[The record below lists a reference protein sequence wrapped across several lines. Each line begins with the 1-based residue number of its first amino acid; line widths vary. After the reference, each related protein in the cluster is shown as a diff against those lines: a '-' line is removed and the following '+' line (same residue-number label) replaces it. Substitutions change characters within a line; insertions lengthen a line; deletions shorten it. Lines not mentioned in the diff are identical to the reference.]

1 VKRVAALACLWLL
14 PSVAHAQM
22 TGAAAVDAGN
32 DVDALMAQLDRD
44 YAQALASDCA
54 LACKA
59 LESMRRSADR
69 LCQLEPGDRCARAK
83 QKVDSA
89 SARVKATC
97 PTCAEQLGEKAPA
110 GGAGG
115 AAGAT
120 PPPREAP
127 APPTETLYAEAVQ
140 ASPRRG
146 CGCTTAASPA
156 DAFEAMAFGG
166 LVLAVLRRRKRR

>member
-1 VKRVAALACLWLL
+1 VKRVAAIVCLWLL
-14 PSVAHAQM
+14 PSVAFAQPM
-22 TGAAAVDAGN
+22 GAAVDAGG

-69 LCQLEPGDRCARAK
+69 LCQLDPGDRCARAK

-89 SARVKATC
+89 STRVKATC
-97 PTCAEQLGEKAPA
+97 PACAEQLAQPPM

-115 AAGAT
+115 AA
-120 PPPREAP
+120 PPREAP
-127 APPTETLYAEAVQ
+127 APTVETVAKAEEVQ
-140 ASPRRG
+140 AAPGRG
-146 CGCTTAASPA
+146 CGCTATSSPA
-156 DAFEAMAFGG
+156 DAVEALALGG
-166 LVLAVLRRRKRR
+166 VVLAVLRRRKRR